1 LILKMLAVGP
11 LATNCYILGDRE
23 SKEAVVIDPG
33 GDFEDIAAQLRESDL
48 KAKYIV
54 LTHAHFDHTDA
65 LAQLKAATGAEVL
78 IHELDADMLCSA
90 GQAQPFSL
98 ESGKETCRADRTIKE
113 GDRIKFGRHILEV
126 LHTPGHTRGGISLV
140 TDKMIFVGDTLFS
153 GSVGR
158 TELPGGSFQELMASI
173 KNKLLS
179 MADDCLV
186 YPGHGPASTIGEER
200 KNNPFLDEQ

>member
-158 TELPGGSFQELMASI
+158 TDLPGGSFQELMASI

>member
-1 LILKMLAVGP
+1 MILKMLAVGP

-158 TELPGGSFQELMASI
+158 TDLPGGSFQELMASI

>member
-1 LILKMLAVGP
+1 MILKMLAVGP

>member
-1 LILKMLAVGP
+1 MILKMLAVGP
-11 LATNCYILGDRE
+11 LATNCYILGDQE

-33 GDFEDIAAQLRESDL
+33 GDFEDIAGQLRESDL
-48 KAKYIV
+48 KVKYIV

-78 IHELDADMLCSA
+78 IHALDADMLCSA
-90 GQAQPFSL
+90 GQAQPFTL
-98 ESGKETCRADRTIKE
+98 ESGREPCRADRTIKE
-113 GDRIKFGRHILEV
+113 GDRIKFGRHVLEV

-158 TELPGGSFQELMASI
+158 TDLPGGSFQELMASI
-173 KNKLLS
+173 KNKLLTK
-179 MADDCLV
+179 ADDCLV
-186 YPGHGPASTIGEER
+186 YPGHGPASTIGEEKR
-200 KNNPFLDEQ
+200 HNPFLDEQ

>member
-48 KAKYIV
+48 KAKYI
-54 LTHAHFDHTDA
+54 
-65 LAQLKAATGAEVL
+65 VL

-158 TELPGGSFQELMASI
+158 TDLPGGSFQELMASI